1 MKNKGFTL
9 VELLGVIVVLA
20 IIGGIATLAITN
32 YIGNSKEKVYRNYVA
47 TLKTTVED
55 YLIDDF
61 AKNGNLL
68 PNVGGS
74 RTFTLEELIDAKVIE
89 ELKDPNGGIW
99 DPRET
104 EVIVTRKEDIV
115 PDSDFKFVANIDLT
129 YDVSLDCPGATVTC
143 ENYTKA
149 DNCDLVKK

>member
-20 IIGGIATLAITN
+20 IVGGIATLAITN
-32 YIGNSKEKVYRNYVA
+32 YLGNSKEKVYRNYVA

-74 RTFTLEELIDAKVIE
+74 RTFTLNDLINAKVIE
-89 ELKDPNGGIW
+89 ELKDPNGG
-99 DPRET
+99 T
-104 EVIVTRKEDIV
+104 CNQTTTIVTVKRDVDTDIN
-115 PDSDFKFVANIDLT
+115 FNLT
-129 YDVSLDCPGATVTC
+129 YDVYLDCPRATVTC
-143 ENYTKA
+143 TNYTNANDCTLTYK
-149 DNCDLVKK
+149 

>member
-20 IIGGIATLAITN
+20 IVGGIATLAITN
-32 YIGNSKEKVYRNYVA
+32 YLGNSKEKVYRNYVA

-74 RTFTLEELIDAKVIE
+74 RTFTLNDLINAKVIE
-89 ELKDPNGGIW
+89 ELKDPNGG
-99 DPRET
+99 T
-104 EVIVTRKEDIV
+104 CNQTTTIVTVKRDVDTDIN
-115 PDSDFKFVANIDLT
+115 FNLT
-129 YDVSLDCPGATVTC
+129 YDVYLDCPRATLTC
-143 ENYTKA
+143 TNYTNANDCTLTYK
-149 DNCDLVKK
+149 